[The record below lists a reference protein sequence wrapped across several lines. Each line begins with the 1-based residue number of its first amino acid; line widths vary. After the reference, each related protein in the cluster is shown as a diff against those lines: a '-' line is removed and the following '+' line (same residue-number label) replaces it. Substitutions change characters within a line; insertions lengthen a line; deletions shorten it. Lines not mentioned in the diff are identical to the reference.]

1 MNKNP
6 VRVQYVS
13 SSNGK
18 RKLQTAKLSQIRS
31 INIKDK

>member
-6 VRVQYVS
+6 VRVIQYVS
-13 SSNGK
+13 SKGK

-31 INIKDK
+31 INIKGK